1 MIKACSKMANRVM
14 VSLMRTLYHLWLHP
28 FSRKV
33 RIVLAE
39 KKLDFDLQ
47 IEKIW
52 ERRTEF
58 LAMNPAGDVP
68 VITEPDGTTL
78 ANSMVICEYLEEVYP
93 EVNLI
98 GMDPVQRAETRRLVG
113 WFDVKFNREVT
124 DNLVGEKLM
133 KRFLKLGEP
142 HGPSIRAGHANI
154 HYHLDYIGFLME
166 RRTWLAGDNFSLADI
181 AAAAHLSAVD
191 YIGDVPWEE
200 HQAAREWYARV
211 KSRPSMKPLL
221 DDRIPGFA
229 PVDHYEHVNF

>member
-1 MIKACSKMANRVM
+1 
-14 VSLMRTLYHLWLHP
+14 MRTLYHLWLHP
-28 FSRKV
+28 FSRKT

-39 KKLDFDLQ
+39 KKLDFTLK

-58 LAMNPAGDVP
+58 LTMNPAGDVP
-68 VITEPDGTTL
+68 VLTEPDGTVL
-78 ANSMVICEYLEEVYP
+78 SNSNVICEYLEEVYP
-93 EVNLI
+93 QVNLL
-98 GMDPVQRAETRRLVG
+98 GRDPAQRAETRRLVG
-113 WFDVKFNREVT
+113 WFDVKFNREVS

-133 KRFLKLGEP
+133 KSFLSLGEP

-154 HYHLDYIGFLME
+154 HYHLDYIGFLTE
-166 RRTWLAGDNFSLADI
+166 KRKWLAGEEFSMADI

-211 KSRPSMKPLL
+211 KSRPSFKPLL
-221 DDRIPGFA
+221 EDRIPGFTPA
-229 PVDHYEHVNF
+229 GHYVEVDF